1 MYKPDTILKLKDPR
15 GVNEE
20 GEAFPY
26 DRVRVVGQ
34 SPVNHAD
41 ITSEWVGAN
50 GQGVVLEPLT
60 AFGANLDE
68 PYGRVLE
75 LYDVESLPDVT
86 VMRAEDQVKIVEP
99 GDLGPSPEEVFSNDA
114 AAEGQDSR
122 RAKPRRFIPSPLVDT
137 PPDPEQV
144 AAEEKVKR
152 EALRRAGKLKDD
164 EDGEASD

>member
-1 MYKPDTILKLKDPR
+1 VYKPETILKLKNPR
-15 GVNEE
+15 GENEE
-20 GEAFPY
+20 GEPFAY

-50 GQGVVLEPLT
+50 GQGVVLEPLS

-75 LYDVESLPDVT
+75 LYEVESLPDAT
-86 VMRAEDQVKIVEP
+86 VMTAESQIKIVEP

-114 AAEGQDSR
+114 AAEGVDSR

-144 AAEEKVKR
+144 AKEEAIKR
-152 EALRRAGKLKDD
+152 EALRRAGKLED